1 MLNTIAVE
9 EGTSYNQFCL
19 YWQDEDGNGSEFIC
33 TVYGFENAVRVAN
46 GISVDQAEYVKHPGS
61 NPFQEVTA

>member
-9 EGTSYNQFCL
+9 AGALHNQFGL
-19 YWQDEDGNGSEFIC
+19 YWQDEDGNGSKFIC
-33 TVYGFENAVRVAN
+33 AVYGFENACRVAN

-61 NPFQEVTA
+61 NPFQEVA